1 MQLGLPVRLG
11 ALLAAV
17 IAVLVMS
24 AAVLA
29 AGTAGD
35 SGPSSNYTGPPRA
48 DSGAVQAVHG
58 SNRPARLA
66 SGAVASRPIAGN
78 NRLTT
83 P

>member
-1 MQLGLPVRLG
+1 MQLGLPLRLG

-17 IAVLVMS
+17 IAVLVLS

-29 AGTAGD
+29 AGKAGD
-35 SGPSSNYTGPPRA
+35 SGSSPNYTGPPKA
-48 DSGAVQAVHG
+48 ESSSVQAVQG
-58 SNRPARLA
+58 SNRPARLE
-66 SGAVASRPIAGN
+66 SHAVGTRPAGS